1 MTSYISGEKFIRWN
15 KTDFIHTTVQLSQ
28 RLVCVILVLSTFLIY
43 LYWLHQLKYHIYT
56 LIRSVSIY
64 SLITLRSWN
73 VTKQSLINFF
83 LQKFEGDVRTN
94 VIIHLYVTVENYIN
108 MTVAAY
114 GANLDYDHFGVVPF
128 PFFFLQHR
136 LMIVLTNF
144 TWNELNFRHC
154 LPFRFW
160 VVFLCSY

>member
-94 VIIHLYVTVENYIN
+94 VIIHLYVTVICYRGE
-108 MTVAAY
+108 
-114 GANLDYDHFGVVPF
+114 LHKYDGSSLRGQLGLWPF
-128 PFFFLQHR
+128 WCSPIPVLFFCN
-136 LMIVLTNF
+136 ID
-144 TWNELNFRHC
+144 
-154 LPFRFW
+154 
-160 VVFLCSY
+160 